1 MIFFGVFQKFQWKVY
16 ISFVKIKN
24 GFHFFWHVVAAVFFS
39 PLSSLLVSTAWCFSL
54 ILGFTKWWQ
63 KCLFIRLSVEKP
75 ETKAILV
82 DNVLN
87 IIHQLTLHFTLV
99 VCESCQIKRTASR
112 LTYAEVTAL
121 RKRYD
126 LMINNHVTVY
136 GFVRWVLLFFEA
148 KVSSRTDTRWLPQIA
163 FLNKWHIVTPLHHPF
178 YGVSTTFFFICAW
191 WTLFCVPFTKN
202 FIPWKTSTEWTLCNL
217 SFCRKGH

>member
-1 MIFFGVFQKFQWKVY
+1 MALKSPKFKKPC
-16 ISFVKIKN
+16 S
-24 GFHFFWHVVAAVFFS
+24 H
-39 PLSSLLVSTAWCFSL
+39 L
-54 ILGFTKWWQ
+54 TKHKRELERIEYTFYRKQ
-63 KCLFIRLSVEKP
+63 FLYYLFIRLSVEKP

-87 IIHQLTLHFTLV
+87 IFHQLTLHFTLV

-136 GFVRWVLLFFEA
+136 GFVR
-148 KVSSRTDTRWLPQIA
+148 
-163 FLNKWHIVTPLHHPF
+163 
-178 YGVSTTFFFICAW
+178 
-191 WTLFCVPFTKN
+191 
-202 FIPWKTSTEWTLCNL
+202 
-217 SFCRKGH
+217 

>member
-1 MIFFGVFQKFQWKVY
+1 MALKSPKFKKPC
-16 ISFVKIKN
+16 S
-24 GFHFFWHVVAAVFFS
+24 H
-39 PLSSLLVSTAWCFSL
+39 L
-54 ILGFTKWWQ
+54 TKHKRELERIEYTFYRKQ
-63 KCLFIRLSVEKP
+63 FLYYLFIRLSVEKP

-87 IIHQLTLHFTLV
+87 IVHQLTLHFTLV

-148 KVSSRTDTRWLPQIA
+148 KVLSRTDTRWLPQIA
-163 FLNKWHIVTPLHHPF
+163 FFKRNECTIMHI
-178 YGVSTTFFFICAW
+178 
-191 WTLFCVPFTKN
+191 
-202 FIPWKTSTEWTLCNL
+202 
-217 SFCRKGH
+217 R